1 VVPDAFRIRIVGMPV
16 VVVDILHGQEKVSMT
31 QDVWMSRKAGTTNAA
46 RALESYGPLHVDS
59 GSGST

>member
-1 VVPDAFRIRIVGMPV
+1 VVPDAFRLRIVGMP
-16 VVVDILHGQEKVSMT
+16 VVDILHGQEKVSMT

>member
-1 VVPDAFRIRIVGMPV
+1 VVPDAFRLRIVGMP
-16 VVVDILHGQEKVSMT
+16 VVDILHGQEKVSMT
-31 QDVWMSRKAGTTNAA
+31 QDVWMSRKAGITNAA